1 MLAGAVTRR
10 AVVNLPC
17 ECDLVSVVFTVLLVL
32 AEFVLALVGGVLERI
47 IGVLERMIVSRSI
60 LMTVVVFSVLAACFC
75 VGVLLFRISGP
86 EVLKLP

>member
-1 MLAGAVTRR
+1 MLAGAVTRP
-10 AVVNLPC
+10 AVVNLSAS
-17 ECDLVSVVFTVLLVL
+17 ERDLVSAVFTLFL

-86 EVLKLP
+86 EVLKLA